1 LSGRGPELD
10 AVVPPILPC
19 LGPVGGLGVDH
30 DRVATAEKECR
41 RVEAGMR
48 RAGEAHRRLFEEAHL
63 DGGPLMPG
71 AAEEGRVVLLKELV
85 AVVAREQ
92 ASSLS
97 GEAGEPGY
105 AQPVERERERP

>member
-1 LSGRGPELD
+1 
-10 AVVPPILPC
+10 
-19 LGPVGGLGVDH
+19 
-30 DRVATAEKECR
+30 
-41 RVEAGMR
+41 MR

-92 ASSLS
+92 ASGLS

-105 AQPVERERERP
+105 AQPVEGESERP

>member
-1 LSGRGPELD
+1 
-10 AVVPPILPC
+10 
-19 LGPVGGLGVDH
+19 VDH
-30 DRVATAEKECR
+30 DRVATAEKESG
-41 RVEAGMR
+41 RVEAVMR

-85 AVVAREQ
+85 AV
-92 ASSLS
+92 
-97 GEAGEPGY
+97 AGEPRY